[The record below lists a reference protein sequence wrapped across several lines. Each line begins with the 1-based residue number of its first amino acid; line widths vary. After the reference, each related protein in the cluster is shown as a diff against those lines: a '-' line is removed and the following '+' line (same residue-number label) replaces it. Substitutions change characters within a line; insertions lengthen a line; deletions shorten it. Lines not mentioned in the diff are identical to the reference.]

1 MKHWT
6 IQIDWFV
13 DDSRIL
19 GAQGSFNVEPG
30 DSAIECAA
38 LIANAVGAMGEPA
51 ERLLHGEG
59 KEWDKRITMLTL
71 HSGNRRRSISIEQPS
86 GWSDQEAH
94 RWATQLMEWI
104 LAAPTT
110 ELLEA

>member
-38 LIANAVGAMGEPA
+38 LIANAVSAMGAPA
-51 ERLLHGEG
+51 ERLLHDEG
-59 KEWDKRITMLTL
+59 TNWDKRITMLTL
-71 HSGNRRRSISIEQPS
+71 HAGRRRRSIAIEQPS
-86 GWSDQEAH
+86 GWSDLEASK
-94 RWATQLMEWI
+94 WAQQLVEWI